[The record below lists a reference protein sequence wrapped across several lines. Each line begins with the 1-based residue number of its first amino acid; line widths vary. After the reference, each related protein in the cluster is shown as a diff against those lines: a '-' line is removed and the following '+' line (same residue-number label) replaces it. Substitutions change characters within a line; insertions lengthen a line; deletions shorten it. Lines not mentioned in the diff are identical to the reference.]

1 VEIAAVNLRP
11 RNRVVEKYV
20 KNATKNR
27 QYSSTKVNQYAR
39 HVYFVIW
46 TTKLAYS
53 SKTLLK

>member
-1 VEIAAVNLRP
+1 VETAAVNLRP

-20 KNATKNR
+20 KNATKNK
-27 QYSSTKVNQYAR
+27 QYSSIKVSQYAR

-46 TTKLAYS
+46 TTKLAFC